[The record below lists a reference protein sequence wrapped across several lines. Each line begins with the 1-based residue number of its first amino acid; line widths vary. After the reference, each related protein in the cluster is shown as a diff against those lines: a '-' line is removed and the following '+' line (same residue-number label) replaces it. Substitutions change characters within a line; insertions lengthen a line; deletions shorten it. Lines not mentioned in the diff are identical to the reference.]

1 MDYRELIV
9 RSGLR
14 MANSGLTVETWG
26 NISARDPE
34 TGLVYLTPSAMK
46 YDTITADDVIVADLD
61 GNIVQGKRKPT
72 IEMGMHLA
80 VYRARRDVNAL
91 IHTHPTYSMVYSCQG
106 KDIPLFMDEAAQ
118 TMGDTCHTTPY
129 ALPGSKELADGVVAA
144 LGEKANTCLVH
155 SHGAVAVGGDM
166 DSAFRVCTVLEIA
179 ARILYMIEATGG
191 KPDLI
196 SDENIAFM
204 QDFVQNHYGQGKD

>member
-1 MDYRELIV
+1 MDYRKLIV
-9 RSGLR
+9 ESGLR
-14 MANSGLTVETWG
+14 MSTSGLTVETWG

-34 TGLVYLTPSAMK
+34 TGLVYLTPSAMQ
-46 YDTITADDVIVADLD
+46 YNTITEEDVVVCDLD
-61 GNIVQGKRKPT
+61 GNIVQGTRKPT

-80 VYRARRDVNAL
+80 IYRARQDVNAV

-118 TMGDTCHTTPY
+118 TLGDTCRTTPY
-129 ALPGSKELADGVVAA
+129 ALPGSRELAEGCVAA
-144 LGEKANTCLVH
+144 LGEKANACLVR

-166 DSAFRVCTVLEIA
+166 DAAFRVCTVLEIA

-191 KPDLI
+191 KPDPI
-196 SDENIAFM
+196 SDENIANM
-204 QDFVQNHYGQGKD
+204 QDFVKNHYGQGKD

>member
-9 RSGLR
+9 QSGLR

-26 NISARDPE
+26 NISVRDPE
-34 TGLVYLTPSAMK
+34 TGLVYMTPSAMK
-46 YDTITADDVIVADLD
+46 YDTITVDDVVVCDLD
-61 GNIVQGKRKPT
+61 GNTVQGNRKPT
-72 IEMGMHLA
+72 IEKDMHLGI
-80 VYRARRDVNAL
+80 YRARQDVNAV

-106 KDIPLFMDEAAQ
+106 KDIPLFIDEAAQ
-118 TMGDTCHTTPY
+118 TLGDTCHTTPY
-129 ALPGSKELADGVVAA
+129 ALPGSQELADGVVAA
-144 LGEKANTCLVH
+144 LGEKANSCLIH

-166 DSAFRVCTVLEIA
+166 DGAFRACTVLEIA

-191 KPDLI
+191 KPVPI

-204 QDFVQNHYGQGKD
+204 QDFVKNHYGQGK